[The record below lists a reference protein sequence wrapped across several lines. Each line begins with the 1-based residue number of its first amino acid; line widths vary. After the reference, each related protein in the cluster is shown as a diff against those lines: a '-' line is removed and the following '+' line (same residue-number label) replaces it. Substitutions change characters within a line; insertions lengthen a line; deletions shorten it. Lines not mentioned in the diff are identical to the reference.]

1 MEIGLVLL
9 VVFVLTPL
17 VIFVGF
23 GTMALYHCITGKEY
37 EMRRLNFFR

>member
-9 VVFVLTPL
+9 VVFVVTPL

-23 GTMALYHCITGKEY
+23 GAMALYYYITGKEY
-37 EMRRLNFFR
+37 EETKLF